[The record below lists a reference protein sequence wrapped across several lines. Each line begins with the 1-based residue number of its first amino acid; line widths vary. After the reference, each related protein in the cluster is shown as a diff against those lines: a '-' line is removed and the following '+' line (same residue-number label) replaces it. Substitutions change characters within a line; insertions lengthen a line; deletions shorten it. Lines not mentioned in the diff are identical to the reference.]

1 MPREITGKRTGSQGK
16 GLSKCQCCK
25 VSHLFISSQ
34 KLDVFCC
41 YSNKTG
47 FKTGIKTGFSK
58 VFIPLKCSQAL

>member
-16 GLSKCQCCK
+16 GLSECQCCK
-25 VSHLFISSQ
+25 VPHLFISSQ

-47 FKTGIKTGFSK
+47 FSNIFTK
-58 VFIPLKCSQAL
+58 LK